1 MPNALSIVYT
11 RCNTSLL
18 KQPYWIP
25 LPALIV
31 LCIQHSS
38 AAPFWENYA
47 KFYFDAKHLEK
58 RLNKGVVKFLVPF
71 FSKKNAYFGQYWK
84 LPKFSRWDS
93 AHHKSN
99 FTITYIS
106 YISSYTYQ
114 IYKYV
119 YHIYHIPQ
127 NVEFL
132 LNYTFGSMFGIPYQH
147 FRQTFCESISSLT
160 EKQCWFL
167 KQTWLAAST
176 NFSLS
181 TCFL

>member
-31 LCIQHSS
+31 LCIQHSG

-106 YISSYTYQ
+106 YIYHTYIKYINMYIIYITYHKMSNSYRTTPLVQCLGSLSS
-114 IYKYV
+114 
-119 YHIYHIPQ
+119 
-127 NVEFL
+127 
-132 LNYTFGSMFGIPYQH
+132 TFGKLSGKVSIP
-147 FRQTFCESISSLT
+147 
-160 EKQCWFL
+160 
-167 KQTWLAAST
+167 
-176 NFSLS
+176 
-181 TCFL
+181 